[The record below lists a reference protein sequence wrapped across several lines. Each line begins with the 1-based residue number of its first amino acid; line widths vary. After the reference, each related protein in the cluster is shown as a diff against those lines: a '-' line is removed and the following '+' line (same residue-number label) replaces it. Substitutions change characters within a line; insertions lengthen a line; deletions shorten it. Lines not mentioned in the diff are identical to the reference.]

1 MQCQNG
7 GYIHRRHN
15 QISDLFA
22 RLLDEVCHGVQTEP
36 HLEPVTG
43 EVLPPGSNIQDEARL
58 DIVALGFWL
67 RYAKALFDVKVFNP
81 FAQSHL
87 RQSLESVFRQNERA
101 KKTSYNS
108 RVIQIE
114 HASFT
119 PIVMS
124 ALGGFGKETE
134 RFVSKLIEKHA
145 EKRDIDQS
153 VAANYIRTKVSFAL
167 VRSQVACIRGSR
179 CIKSVPIDSAEMELS
194 TNSAAIRE

>member
-1 MQCQNG
+1 M
-7 GYIHRRHN
+7 
-15 QISDLFA
+15 ISIFV
-22 RLLDEVCHGVQTEP
+22 R
-36 HLEPVTG
+36 
-43 EVLPPGSNIQDEARL
+43 SFI
-58 DIVALGFWL
+58 IIIIII